1 MLAGEREEFK
11 YFLIFFCFEFLSI
24 SLTLEKKKSFE
35 KKNTKQPIH
44 ACGDCFK
51 VTGPSDARVESFSK
65 APGSNSTY
73 HVSLAWDKGY
83 SGPVVLDA
91 EQAR

>member
-1 MLAGEREEFK
+1 M
-11 YFLIFFCFEFLSI
+11 
-24 SLTLEKKKSFE
+24 
-35 KKNTKQPIH
+35 
-44 ACGDCFK
+44 
-51 VTGPSDARVESFSK
+51 

-73 HVSLAWDKGY
+73 HVSVAWEQGY